1 MGAGVNRQVRV
12 VAIVIKPC
20 AAGHLNPCIIFP
32 PRGWGHGHE
41 RNKEKLAKPGSAASL
56 NKYMTKPYTAGHLNP
71 CIVFPRGVGVM
82 GMSAMK
88 RNSLIIFSQE
98 MAKHKGHSK
107 HCETPKST
115 VRISM

>member
-56 NKYMTKPYTAGHLNP
+56 NNIYDQALHSGPPQSLHSIP
-71 CIVFPRGVGVM
+71 PRGWGH
-82 GMSAMK
+82 GHE
-88 RNSLIIFSQE
+88 RNEAELPYNI
-98 MAKHKGHSK
+98 
-107 HCETPKST
+107 
-115 VRISM
+115 